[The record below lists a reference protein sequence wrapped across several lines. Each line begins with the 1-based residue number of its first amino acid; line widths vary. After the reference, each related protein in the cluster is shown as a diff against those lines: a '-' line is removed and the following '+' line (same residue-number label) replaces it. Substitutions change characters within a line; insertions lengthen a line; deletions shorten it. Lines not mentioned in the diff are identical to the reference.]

1 MFEIPVIRDTY
12 YLWKFFLL
20 LTVGIV
26 TFFSLSGLTEKE
38 EGDLAKFV
46 YRCAFWVSL
55 GILLT
60 LIAYLLDWKITIET
74 PG

>member
-20 LTVGIV
+20 LTVGSVI
-26 TFFSLSGLTEKE
+26 FFSLSGLTEKE
-38 EGDLAKFV
+38 ERDLPKFV
-46 YRCAFWVSL
+46 YRCAFWISL

-60 LIAYLLDWKITIET
+60 LIAYFLDWKIIIET